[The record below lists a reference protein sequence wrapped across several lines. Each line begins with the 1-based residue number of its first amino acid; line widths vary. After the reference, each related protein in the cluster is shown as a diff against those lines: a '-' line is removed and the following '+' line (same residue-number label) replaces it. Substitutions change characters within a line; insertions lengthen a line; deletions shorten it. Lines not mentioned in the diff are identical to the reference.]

1 MRASRLLSIQMLLE
15 TRGRMSA
22 RALAGLLETSVRT
35 LHRDVDQ
42 LAAAGVP
49 IFAERGRAGGF
60 RLLEGWRTT
69 LTGLTPGEAQAVFMS
84 GLAGPAAELGLGGA
98 VESARLKLLSS
109 LPSAWRDDAQRIASR
124 FHLDPIAW
132 YRQSDPVPHLAAV
145 ADAVWSERE
154 LVLRYESWKATAE
167 RVVSPLG
174 LVLKAGAWYLVAA
187 IDGEPRTYRIAS
199 IQKASVLE
207 RAARRPANFHLAA
220 YWNDSMRRL
229 ESGLYTGRAT
239 LLATPAGL
247 KTLRGLS
254 RAVANAIAGAPAA
267 TRSDGRTEVTIP
279 IESIENTVAQL
290 LGLSP
295 QIEVLQPLALRRALL
310 DRIGEIGLLYGLS
323 LAKKPARIK
332 PAAADHSKCPSR
344 TATRPH
350 HRGAKR

>member
-1 MRASRLLSIQMLLE
+1 MLLE

-22 RALAGLLETSVRT
+22 RALAGLLEISVRT

-60 RLLEGWRTT
+60 RLLEGWKTT

-84 GLAGPAAELGLGGA
+84 GLAGPAAELGLGGD

-109 LPSAWRDDAQRIASR
+109 LPSAWRDDAQRITSR

-132 YRQSDPVPHLAAV
+132 YRQSDPVPHLATV
-145 ADAVWSERE
+145 ADAVWSGRE
-154 LVLRYESWKATAE
+154 LALRYESWKGTAE

-187 IDGEPRTYRIAS
+187 IDGQPRTYRIAS
-199 IQKASVLE
+199 IQTASSLE
-207 RAARRPANFHLAA
+207 RAVKRPANFQLAA
-220 YWNDSMRRL
+220 YWENSTRRL
-229 ESGLYTGRAT
+229 ESDLHTGQAT

-247 KTLRGLS
+247 KALCGLS
-254 RAVANAIAGAPAA
+254 RAVADAIVKTPAA
-267 TRSDGRTEVTIP
+267 PPRGDGRTKVTIP
-279 IESIENTVAQL
+279 IETVENTTAQL

-295 QIEVLQPLALRRALL
+295 QIEVLQPAALRRALL
-310 DRIGEIGLLYGLS
+310 ERLRKIGGLYGLV
-323 LAKKPARIK
+323 LAKKPSHA
-332 PAAADHSKCPSR
+332 
-344 TATRPH
+344 
-350 HRGAKR
+350 G